1 MMLTL
6 TRIIRWGR
14 RPQSSLTAGW
24 VLYALIGGL
33 LATLVSPTTLRA
45 QTPAGTPITSITVLT
60 FVGQNGLTYTAADT
74 LTLLVG
80 QAGGADVIPPRSVV
94 TDPSTTVTF
103 AHTITNIGNATDGLT
118 VSATS
123 RAGWVTRVYRDA
135 DNSGTLTAGDQL
147 LSSPI
152 TLAMGATAPI
162 LVQEDVPA
170 AALRGSTD
178 SVDVR
183 VASTFDPT
191 ATDLVVDATAI
202 RAAGIRVDLGKSV
215 NQATTTVGD
224 VVTYTVTYS
233 AVGAGTAT
241 SLVITDVI
249 PAGTTYVPGTMRVK
263 GTSVTDA
270 LDVDAGTF
278 DGPNNNVVFRL
289 GDVPAGQNGNVTF
302 QARVNNVPAQY
313 VITNIAKAAYGTPI
327 GADSSASPQVQT
339 TSLLPQ
345 VALQKQL
352 IGPASAFI
360 GQLVQYRI
368 RYTNAAPN
376 VSARSV
382 VVVDTL
388 GAGLAFVSSVPAA
401 TVNGSVL
408 TWTMGDQSPSS
419 TTDIM
424 LTVRVAPSVVDTV
437 IVVNGAALSATNVG
451 TQAAVAGPLQ
461 MIGTGSYSL
470 ALVKR
475 ADVVEAGMGETV
487 PYTLIIQNTGT
498 TPVGTLRVHDR
509 LPAAGRYATKSVIG
523 ADSVRLASGG
533 RDLTIFVPGTIA
545 PGATATIRY
554 AVAIVGA
561 ATGRTLDNSAY
572 ASAENETVISPRVT
586 ASVKVRTALP
596 METRTAFGKVWADL
610 DGDGVQS
617 AGEPGVEGVDVW
629 TDDGDVAT
637 TDRDGRYSFH
647 NLRPGRHSFRIDGV
661 SLPAGYRA
669 GAADRA
675 DDVAVRDASGWTT
688 PRVDFRLVPS
698 GGRLVG
704 ARAVKPGEL
713 VTAYACPRFEH
724 DTAAADV
731 VMQQGKPASAGRP
744 ECVAADSTCPICLP
758 IDSASVEVGRRRRD
772 RRCLPA
778 AIHRLA
784 G

>member
-103 AHTITNIGNATDGLT
+103 AHTITNIGNTTDGLT

-289 GDVPAGQNGNVTF
+289 GDVPASTTCRRNTSSPTSQRRRT
-302 QARVNNVPAQY
+302 ARRSAPTVVPRHRCKRHRSCLRSHSRNN
-313 VITNIAKAAYGTPI
+313 
-327 GADSSASPQVQT
+327 SSGRRPR
-339 TSLLPQ
+339 
-345 VALQKQL
+345 
-352 IGPASAFI
+352 ISANSCSI
-360 GQLVQYRI
+360 
-368 RYTNAAPN
+368 
-376 VSARSV
+376 
-382 VVVDTL
+382 
-388 GAGLAFVSSVPAA
+388 AFV
-401 TVNGSVL
+401 
-408 TWTMGDQSPSS
+408 
-419 TTDIM
+419 
-424 LTVRVAPSVVDTV
+424 
-437 IVVNGAALSATNVG
+437 
-451 TQAAVAGPLQ
+451 
-461 MIGTGSYSL
+461 
-470 ALVKR
+470 
-475 ADVVEAGMGETV
+475 
-487 PYTLIIQNTGT
+487 
-498 TPVGTLRVHDR
+498 
-509 LPAAGRYATKSVIG
+509 
-523 ADSVRLASGG
+523 
-533 RDLTIFVPGTIA
+533 
-545 PGATATIRY
+545 
-554 AVAIVGA
+554 
-561 ATGRTLDNSAY
+561 
-572 ASAENETVISPRVT
+572 
-586 ASVKVRTALP
+586 
-596 METRTAFGKVWADL
+596 TRTPRLTSRRGRWL
-610 DGDGVQS
+610 LSIRS
-617 AGEPGVEGVDVW
+617 APDW
-629 TDDGDVAT
+629 PLSH
-637 TDRDGRYSFH
+637 R
-647 NLRPGRHSFRIDGV
+647 
-661 SLPAGYRA
+661 
-669 GAADRA
+669 
-675 DDVAVRDASGWTT
+675 
-688 PRVDFRLVPS
+688 
-698 GGRLVG
+698 
-704 ARAVKPGEL
+704 
-713 VTAYACPRFEH
+713 C
-724 DTAAADV
+724 
-731 VMQQGKPASAGRP
+731 
-744 ECVAADSTCPICLP
+744 
-758 IDSASVEVGRRRRD
+758 RRRR
-772 RRCLPA
+772 
-778 AIHRLA
+778 
-784 G
+784 